1 MTTFRLG
8 INTCFAVKRW
18 PRPSAWAAVVR
29 DELGLDLVQHCL
41 DLVDT
46 EAGRADLERQAA
58 DLRDSCAAAG
68 LTLHSTFTGLAAYS
82 ANLLLHPDRARRV
95 RARDWYQR
103 IIDFTAA
110 AGAQS
115 TGGHI
120 GAYSVADWRDPR
132 RRDELWREL
141 RADLD
146 LLASDARA
154 AGLTSLMVENL
165 ASAREPATIAAL
177 RSLLTAGDERRVPIV
192 ACLDVGHQCVPGSGG
207 DDADPYAWLEQLGAR
222 APVVQLQQSDASA
235 DHHWPFTP
243 AANQAGR
250 IEAGRVLRA
259 IEASGATDVALV
271 LEVIHPFEADDD
283 HVIDDLR
290 VSADYWQRALAG
302 ENGSRSE

>member
-18 PRPSAWAAVVR
+18 PRPSQWAAVVR

-41 DLVDT
+41 DLTDLG
-46 EAGRADLERQAA
+46 AGQSDLDGQAAELRQACA
-58 DLRDSCAAAG
+58 DYG

-95 RARDWYQR
+95 GALALFKQ

-120 GAYSVADWRDPR
+120 GAYSVADWRQPR
-132 RRDELWREL
+132 RRHELWDELRDHLDEL
-141 RADLD
+141 A
-146 LLASDARA
+146 ADART
-154 AGLTSLMVENL
+154 AGLSYLMVENL
-165 ASAREPATIAAL
+165 ASAREPSTMAAL
-177 RSLLTAGDERRVPIV
+177 RSLLTAGDAGHVPIR

-207 DDADPYAWLEQLGAR
+207 AEADPYAWLERLGAS

-243 AANQAGR
+243 AANRAGR
-250 IEAGRVLRA
+250 IEARRVLDSLQM
-259 IEASGATDVALV
+259 SGASDVTLM
-271 LEVIHPFEADDD
+271 LEIIHPFEADDGQ
-283 HVIDDLR
+283 VIADLR
-290 VSADYWQRALAG
+290 TSVAYWRRALSPAG
-302 ENGSRSE
+302 